1 VTKIKNVKTFLTSM
15 VKIPSRIVSYKRE
28 LLGSIG
34 SIPGRP
40 CPVQESVLKKKE
52 KTTVGRICGKQRFKA
67 NNQRCRNP
75 DPLRPKAL

>member
-1 VTKIKNVKTFLTSM
+1 M

-52 KTTVGRICGKQRFKA
+52 KATV
-67 NNQRCRNP
+67 
-75 DPLRPKAL
+75 